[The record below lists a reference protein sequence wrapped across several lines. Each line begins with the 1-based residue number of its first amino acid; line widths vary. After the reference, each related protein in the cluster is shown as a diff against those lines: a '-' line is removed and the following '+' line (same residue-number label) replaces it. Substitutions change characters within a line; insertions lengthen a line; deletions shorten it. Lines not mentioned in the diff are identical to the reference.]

1 MKEKMKKRAERE
13 KRSQLSIVHDKI
25 ISTRVA
31 HSTTATVQCYCF
43 RLHRR
48 TFLSHRISCIY
59 YRRHTE
65 DHRDFGSEDERVLL
79 LLYAEVVY
87 TFVKKKTSRF
97 PNRTVLLYFS
107 IREKNRYI
115 RNQFF
120 SIIVVIFF
128 SSFFFFFHFS
138 LIENDDNRALSTV
151 YQRRLREE

>member
-1 MKEKMKKRAERE
+1 MKEKMKKRAEGE

-48 TFLSHRISCIY
+48 TFLSHRISCVY

-65 DHRDFGSEDERVLL
+65 EHRDFGSEDERVLL

-87 TFVKKKTSRF
+87 TFVKKKKTSRF

-128 SSFFFFFHFS
+128 SSFFFFFSF
-138 LIENDDNRALSTV
+138 LPYRK
-151 YQRRLREE
+151 R